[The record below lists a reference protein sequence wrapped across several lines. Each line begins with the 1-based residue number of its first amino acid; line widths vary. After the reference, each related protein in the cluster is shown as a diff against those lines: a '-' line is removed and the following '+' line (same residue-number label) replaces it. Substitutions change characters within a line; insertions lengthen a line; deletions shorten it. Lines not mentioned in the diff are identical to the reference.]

1 MANKVVLEQKVD
13 PFKNLSPVLN
23 PILDGLTTF
32 GNNFAVV
39 AGTLIDFFTVT
50 KIFLQAIRNPLAG
63 PLLNTIDALI
73 AVLEDLRDIGVGN
86 TTVWPWEFGE
96 YPPNVDTSKLD
107 SAITS
112 LVANLEGLDPKLYR
126 FNDDGNIVKTKNG
139 SQLIEPGT
147 DIGSFGVS
155 NISKSSVYSSL
166 LSLRNF
172 FHPETWSG
180 KTPSPADD
188 DWVDDLQD
196 AVKDTINFTRKNLIV
211 KELTPS
217 QAVDKVVKSLRSS
230 SPDSSRPTGS
240 GEYQAYVMLFA
251 MPTINGVLQIVQSF
265 VDYFGAVIG
274 DEFVQNFSKKSSGK
288 NNDEETEVLNL
299 GHPLYKTEYLG
310 VSVDE
315 AFYNFEDLKT
325 RHVLN
330 GTYNKNGVIE
340 KQSEFTFIDPETGLL
355 DTQLEISNAFFDDQI
370 WYRNIPVFE
379 PGDVIAQSTPAGFQI
394 FSAEVV
400 EHFPIEIENGIVI
413 QNRVKVKSIR
423 GNLQTSTGTNTA
435 PPVRLLFR
443 KNTDPELEDWPIFKS
458 TREAEKAA
466 QISDSFFATIFDG
479 AGFLKEIIPNDV
491 VGAQIRSTIARG
503 NKDWKQEIDIILNN
517 DGGFASKIVSSY
529 LQFFRKLSKGMI
541 VRHEFIQP
549 FDLSKSGLRE
559 YYDKSILTDSKF
571 RFNYGKLLD
580 LIPSVGVTYHISE
593 VMNDEKFLTDF
604 STLKTEDIF
613 ILDDDGN
620 VVGIQDLTIF
630 MGFKNFDGS
639 YSEDTFVDK
648 FIDVPGEVVR
658 SYETTVG
665 GNPIPPFELYTSAKD
680 LVPTWKFIRIQDLFP
695 IYGDVIGKAISE
707 TKGFRDQVAG
717 LVKNIDR
724 LIKFLERQIKAITDL
739 NNSIQQLIAL
749 FSQGLRG
756 AGIYSGSFSGRGVN
770 DFIQKLQSMQLKKS
784 ADAEKLKEITLE
796 TVEIQSRTTDPFT
809 GLEKTETKKILRPTA
824 KVVDED
830 TPADD
835 LPKPLSAFNQLKYS
849 GIMVFYAQG
858 PDTQKFQAFMD
869 NFSGL
874 RALGAGLL
882 ANAFGT
888 GDSIT
893 DKLRPK
899 VFEIQAENDS
909 GEFVNL
915 EQLGSIDTSG
925 TIRIVFTNEGH
936 SLNDAEREAIEDQME
951 RGVEFFPKIEKGS
964 ATFSSFGENVIVNTS
979 GDSIVLFQGEYD
991 PDKKTDEQFT
1001 DGVFFE
1007 LENPP
1012 TFSSSGGGTE
1022 RGFFNIDIKT
1032 KDPLPRSEVR
1042 YKLLI
1047 KSSILSTEGLPAFS
1061 FLFNLGFTI
1070 NPIKVAS
1077 GSLI

>member
-23 PILDGLTTF
+23 PLLDGLTTF
-32 GNNFAVV
+32 GNNFSVV

-126 FNDDGNIVKTKNG
+126 FSDDGNIVKTKNG
-139 SQLIEPGT
+139 SQLIEPGQEL
-147 DIGSFGVS
+147 GSFGVS

-172 FHPETWSG
+172 FHPETWTG
-180 KTPSPADD
+180 KTPSPGDD

-196 AVKDTINFTRKNLIV
+196 AVKETINYTRKNLIV
-211 KELTPS
+211 KELTPKE
-217 QAVDKVVKSLRSS
+217 AVDKVVQSLRSS

-240 GEYQAYVMLFA
+240 GEYQAFVMLFA

-274 DEFVQNFSKKSSGK
+274 DEFVQNFGKKSAGK

-299 GHPLYKTEYLG
+299 GYPLLKTEYLG
-310 VSVDE
+310 VSADE
-315 AFYNFEDLKT
+315 AFYNFEDLKS
-325 RHVLN
+325 RQVLN
-330 GTYNKNGVIE
+330 GTYNENGVIE
-340 KQSEFTFIDPETGLL
+340 KQSGFISIDPATGQQSA
-355 DTQLEISNAFFDDQI
+355 TGAEDDQEDI
-370 WYRNIPVFE
+370 LYRTIPVFKK
-379 PGDVIAQSTPAGFQI
+379 GDIISQSTPAGFQI

-443 KNTDPELEDWPIFKS
+443 ENTDPELKDWPIFKS

-466 QISDSFFATIFDG
+466 QISDSFFASVFDSDSE
-479 AGFLKEIIPNDV
+479 LSEIIPNDV

-503 NKDWKQEIDIILNN
+503 NPSVWKYQIDVILNN

-549 FDLSKSGLRE
+549 FDLSKSGMRE

-571 RFNYGKLLD
+571 RFNYGKLID
-580 LIPSVGVTYHISE
+580 LIPSVGVAYHIAK
-593 VMNDEKFLTDF
+593 VNNGEKDLEDF
-604 STLKTEDIF
+604 SSLKTDDLF
-613 ILDDDGN
+613 DLDDTDRI
-620 VVGIQDLTIF
+620 VGIKPLTIQL
-630 MGFKNFDGS
+630 GFKNFDGS
-639 YSEDTFVDK
+639 YNTDSFIND
-648 FIDVPGEVVR
+648 FIDVPGESVR
-658 SYETTVG
+658 SHETTVG
-665 GNPIPPFELYTSAKD
+665 GNPIPPFELYASAKD

-707 TKGFRDQVAG
+707 VQGFRDQVEG
-717 LVKNIDR
+717 LLKGVDR
-724 LIKFLERQIKAITDL
+724 LIKFLERQIKAIQDL
-739 NNSIQQLIAL
+739 NNAIQQLIAL

-835 LPKPLSAFNQLKYS
+835 LPKPLSAFDQLKYS
-849 GIMVFYAQG
+849 GMVVFYAQG
-858 PDTQKFQAFMD
+858 PDTQKFQTFMD

-882 ANAFGT
+882 ANAFGV

-899 VFEIQAENDS
+899 VFEIQAKNDS

-964 ATFSSFGENVIVNTS
+964 ATFSSFSENVVADTS

-991 PDKKTDEQFT
+991 PDKKTDERFT

-1007 LENPP
+1007 LETPP
-1012 TFSSSGGGTE
+1012 EFSSSGGGTE

-1047 KSSILSTEGLPAFS
+1047 KPSILSTEGLPAFS
-1061 FLFNLGFTI
+1061 FLFDVGFTI